1 MESTEI
7 IITQNILGQVK
18 VELRMDDLCWSKL
31 KKSAAWKEV
40 YQSLVDSHQH
50 IQEQAKVKEAQKCA
64 SLAELN
70 AKKLLTGK
78 TLLQNQFK
86 GHISINY

>member
-7 IITQNILGQVK
+7 IITQNILGQVT
-18 VELRMDDLCWSKL
+18 VELRMDGLCWSKL

-70 AKKLLTGK
+70 AKKAINGENTIAK
-78 TLLQNQFK
+78 
-86 GHISINY
+86 SI